1 MQESCL
7 KEIKMAMELEYNKIY
22 EAYYQKIVRY
32 LSKIAG
38 ENDAEDIAQVVF
50 EKISRS
56 LDRFQ
61 GKSKLSTW
69 IYRIATNT
77 AIDELRSSSKKYPIK
92 PTDPETLDHFEDR
105 NVWSDSKATTTD
117 QRLIREEMS
126 DCVREFIDEL
136 PPDYN
141 VVLVLKQYEGL
152 TNSEIGDILHISTDN
167 VKIRLHRARARLR
180 KDLNTGCDFYHNDQS
195 ELACD
200 RKQTT
205 IISKMPQ

>member
-1 MQESCL
+1 MV
-7 KEIKMAMELEYNKIY
+7 IELEYNEIY
-22 EAYYQKIVRY
+22 DGYYQKIVRY

-38 ENDAEDIAQVVF
+38 ENDAEDLAQEVF
-50 EKISRS
+50 EKINRS

-77 AIDELRSSSKKYPIK
+77 AIDKLRSYSNKYTIK
-92 PTDPETLDHFEDR
+92 STDPEALDHSEDR
-105 NVWSDSKATTTD
+105 NVWSDSKATATD

-136 PPDYN
+136 PPYYN
-141 VVLVLKQYEGL
+141 IVLVLKEYVGL
-152 TNSEIGDILHISTDN
+152 TNNEIGDILHISTDN

-180 KDLNTGCDFYHNDQS
+180 KDLSSGCDFYHNDQS

-200 RKQTT
+200 RKQTA
-205 IISKMPQ
+205 IMPKMPE

>member
-1 MQESCL
+1 MT
-7 KEIKMAMELEYNKIY
+7 IELEYNKIY
-22 EAYYQKIVRY
+22 EVYYQKIVRY

-38 ENDAEDIAQVVF
+38 ENDAEDIAQEVF
-50 EKISRS
+50 EKINRN
-56 LDRFQ
+56 LDKFK

-77 AIDELRSSSKKYPIK
+77 AIDKLRSYTKKHSLKATTPQN
-92 PTDPETLDHFEDR
+92 LDQSEDR
-105 NVWSDSKATTTD
+105 NVWSDSKATATD

-126 DCVREFIDEL
+126 DCVRKFIDEL
-136 PPDYN
+136 PPDYYI
-141 VVLVLKQYEGL
+141 VLVLKEYEGQ
-152 TNSEIGDILHISTDN
+152 TNREISDILHISTDN

-180 KDLNTGCDFYHNDQS
+180 KDLNSGCDFYHNDQS

-205 IISKMPQ
+205 IIPKMPR